1 MYWKHRSIN
10 PVHVVLKRPQKNN
23 IITSVSE
30 TWQNKKSSANK
41 KPRHVSRF
49 LYQWR
54 CVASMHVFP
63 RWDFKVSSVVPG
75 LILLPPSNTR
85 FQLKREEGTIKYL
98 PKISPLL
105 APLCTRVPPSGGSV
119 CLFSVAPIKNPVSA
133 SKCSLKGGKPYSH
146 LECKNHPAT
155 SNDSRTAPSGGVGTG
170 DQVTSSDIKVGVKML
185 VTSAG
190 R

>member
-1 MYWKHRSIN
+1 MYWKHRRLN
-10 PVHVVLKRPQKNN
+10 PVHVALKRPPQKNKN
-23 IITSVSE
+23 NYHFSLGNMTKQKIFCK
-30 TWQNKKSSANK
+30 QKN
-41 KPRHVSRF
+41 PRHVSRF
-49 LYQWR
+49 LQQWR

-85 FQLKREEGTIKYL
+85 FQFKRDGGRGWGTIKYL

-105 APLCTRVPPSGGSV
+105 ASLCTRVPPSGGSV

-133 SKCSLKGGKPYSH
+133 SKCSLKGGGGGPHSH

-155 SNDSRTAPSGGVGTG
+155 SDDSPNSALWWSG
-170 DQVTSSDIKVGVKML
+170 DQCVDF
-185 VTSAG
+185 
-190 R
+190 